1 MVEAAVWQNK
11 TPVESYPVISQ
22 GLPHGE
28 MSE

>member
-11 TPVESYPVISQ
+11 TPGESYPVISQ

-28 MSE
+28 MS